1 MSLNVVNIQGRIC
14 NPIVVRYTQS
24 QTAVTSFRIA
34 VENDQSGDKKRTYFF
49 NVTCWGKTAEF
60 VEKYFSKGDMI
71 LLHGTLQT
79 KEWTDKEGRNRS
91 DVEINVIHAYFFGAK
106 RTPVQNSDAVNVSA
120 GDWEDYTEDDSELPF

>member
-1 MSLNVVNIQGRIC
+1 MLNVVNIQGRIC
-14 NPIVVRYTQS
+14 KDIVIRYTQS

-34 VENDQSGDKKRTYFF
+34 VDNDSSGDKKKTYFF

-71 LLHGTLQT
+71 LLNGSLQT

-91 DVEINVIHAYFFGAK
+91 DVEINVAHAYFFGK
-106 RTPVQNSDAVNVSA
+106 KMPLKESDAVNVSA
-120 GDWEDYTEDDSELPF
+120 GDWEDYTEDDSDLPFD